1 MLNKIEEAIKD
12 LKSGKLIIVVDDES
26 RENEGDLIVAAE
38 KADSRAINF
47 MARFGRGLI
56 CMPME
61 AKRLRELDINPM
73 TQKNEDAHETAFT
86 VSVDTREGTT
96 TGISASDRAKTV
108 KVLIDKKTKP
118 QDLARPGHLFPL
130 SAREGGVLKRAG
142 HTEAAVDLAR
152 LSGLYPAGVICE
164 IMNEDGTMARLLEL
178 RKFAKLHKLKIVSIA
193 DLIKYR
199 QSREKLIKKVVETK
213 LPTDFGEFKIK
224 LYESKI
230 NDYLHIALIKGQ
242 IKNKKDV
249 LVRVHS
255 ECLTGDVFYSKRC
268 DCGEQLQEAMKII
281 QKAGQGV
288 ILYMRQ
294 EGRGIGLEA
303 KLKAYGL
310 QDKGLDTVDANKELG
325 YKCDLRDYG
334 IGAQI
339 LVDLGLTSINLM
351 TNNPCKV
358 VGLEGYGLK
367 INEVVPV
374 KIKANKYNK
383 KYLNTKKN
391 RMGHKL

>member
-1 MLNKIEEAIKD
+1 MLNTVQEAIKD
-12 LKSGKLIIVVDDES
+12 FKQGKMLIVVDDES
-26 RENEGDLIVAAE
+26 RENEGDLIIAAE
-38 KADSRAINF
+38 KVDNKVINF

-61 AKRLRELDINPM
+61 HKRLCQLDINPM
-73 TQKNEDAHETAFT
+73 IQENEDVYGTAFT
-86 VSVDTREGTT
+86 ISVDVKKSTT

-108 KVLIDKKTKP
+108 KALINPKTKA
-118 QDLARPGHLFPL
+118 QDLAKPGHLFPL
-130 SAREGGVLKRAG
+130 SARQGGVLKRAG

-152 LSGLYPAGVICE
+152 LSNLYPAGVICE
-164 IMNEDGTMARLLEL
+164 IMNEDGSMARLPEL
-178 RKFAKLHKLKIVSIA
+178 KKFAKKHKLKIVSIA

-199 QSREKLIKKVVETK
+199 QSREKLIKKVVETE
-213 LPTDFGEFKIK
+213 LPTYFGEFKIK
-224 LYESKI
+224 LYESSI
-230 NDYLHIALIKGQ
+230 DNYLHIALIKGDV
-242 IKNKKDV
+242 KNKKNV

-281 QKAGQGV
+281 QKEKQGV

-294 EGRGIGLEA
+294 EGRGIGLTD

-310 QDKGLDTVDANKELG
+310 QDKGLDTIEANEKLG

-339 LVDLGLTSINLM
+339 LADLGLSSINLI

-367 INEVVPV
+367 INKVVPI
-374 KIKANKYNK
+374 KIEANEYNK
-383 KYLNTKKN
+383 KYLNTKKE

>member
-1 MLNKIEEAIKD
+1 MLNAIEQAIKD
-12 LKSGKLIIVVDDES
+12 FKQGKMLIVVDDES
-26 RENEGDLIVAAE
+26 RENEGDLVIAAE
-38 KADSRAINF
+38 KADSKAINF
-47 MARFGRGLI
+47 MAREGRGLI

-61 AKRLRELDINPM
+61 YKRLRELDINPM

-86 VSVDTREGTT
+86 VSVDVKCGTT

-108 KVLIDKKTKP
+108 KALIDQKTKP

-142 HTEAAVDLAR
+142 HTEATVDLVK
-152 LSGLYPAGVICE
+152 LSGFYSAGVICE
-164 IMNEDGTMARLLEL
+164 IMNEDGTMARLPEL
-178 RKFAKLHKLKIVSIA
+178 RKFAKVHKLKIISIA

-199 QSREKLIKKVVETK
+199 QAREKLIKKVVETK

-224 LYESKI
+224 LYESKVD
-230 NDYLHIALIKGQ
+230 NYLHLALIKGQ
-242 IKNKKDV
+242 VKNKKDV

-255 ECLTGDVFYSKRC
+255 ECLTGDIFYSKRC
-268 DCGEQLQEAMKII
+268 DCGEQLQETMKII
-281 QKAGQGV
+281 QKKGQGV

-310 QDKGLDTVDANKELG
+310 QDKGLDTVEANKKLG
-325 YKCDLRDYG
+325 YECDLRDYG

-339 LVDLGLTSINLM
+339 LADLGLTSIHLM

-358 VGLEGYGLK
+358 IGLEGYGLSISK
-367 INEVVPV
+367 VIPLRV
-374 KIKANKYNK
+374 KVNKYNK
-383 KYLNTKKN
+383 KYLKTKKE